1 MHAYDA
7 LMPEVIIDAL
17 AALGFLVDGRLSAMS
32 SYENRVYLAMLE
44 SGEGVVTKFY
54 RPKRWSPEQILEEH
68 AFAFA
73 LMNAEVPM
81 VAPFIINGLSL
92 FSTKDLGLK
101 VETEFYFSVSPKKG
115 GRSPNLDDPNVLM
128 WLGRYM
134 ARIHDVGQK
143 EPFKYR
149 ETLDL
154 QTLGLD
160 SINSVI
166 ELDAIPLQFKDRWIQ
181 QCEIALDIVRQ
192 ALNSKSQILRIHGDC
207 HSGNI
212 LWTPIEITGGGPHFV
227 DLDDARMGP
236 AVQDLWMLLSGDRS
250 ERTYQLS
257 SILEGYTSIRPFANS
272 ELALIEPL
280 RTLRMIHYS
289 AWLARRADDPSF
301 VINFPW
307 FWSPDYW
314 QTQIDILN
322 EQIEVMQEP
331 PLFSQGN
338 SYLI

>member
-1 MHAYDA
+1 LHAYEA
-7 LMPEVIIDAL
+7 LMPEVISDAL
-17 AALGFLVDGRLSAMS
+17 EALGFQVDGRLSALS

-44 SGEGVVTKFY
+44 SGEGVVAKFY
-54 RPKRWSPEQILEEH
+54 RPKRWSLEQILEEH

-73 LMNAEVPM
+73 LTDAEVPV

-101 VETEFYFSVSPKKG
+101 VPAEFLFSVSPKRG
-115 GRSPNLDDPNVLM
+115 GRSPNLDDPDVLM

-134 ARIHDVGQK
+134 ARIHSVGQQ
-143 EPFKYR
+143 EAFKYR
-149 ETLDL
+149 ENLDL

-160 SINSVI
+160 SVSSLIQ
-166 ELDAIPLQFKDRWIQ
+166 LDAIPHQFKERWIL

-192 ALNSKSQILRIHGDC
+192 AFNSRPQSLRIHGDC

-212 LWTPIEITGGGPHFV
+212 LWTPQELQGGGPHFV

-236 AVQDLWMLLSGDRS
+236 AVQDLWMLLSGDRA
-250 ERTYQLS
+250 ERTFQLS
-257 SILEGYTSIRPFANS
+257 SILEGYTSIRPFASS

-280 RTLRMIHYS
+280 RTLRMVHYS
-289 AWLARRADDPSF
+289 AWLAKRADDPSF

-314 QTQIDILN
+314 QTQIDILS
-322 EQIEVMQEP
+322 EQIEAMQEP
-331 PLFSQGN
+331 PLFSQSI
-338 SYLI
+338 SY